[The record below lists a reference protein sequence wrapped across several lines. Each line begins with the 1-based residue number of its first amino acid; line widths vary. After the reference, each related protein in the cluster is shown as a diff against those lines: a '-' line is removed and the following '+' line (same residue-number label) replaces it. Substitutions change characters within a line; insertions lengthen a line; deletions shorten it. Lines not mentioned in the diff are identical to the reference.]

1 MTKVLQNVE
10 IIMIG
15 SEVYYNYNGTL
26 YTKEQFEDTYFSHA
40 DTSSKPQ
47 EEVDKSSKPQK
58 EIDSLFDNEGN
69 ICVKLQKG
77 DYVRFS
83 FCDEYNEIDGRGIIT
98 KTNYHNSDRMY
109 DCYEVKLTTTCED
122 ITNKVIIYGRDIDRA
137 WR

>member
-1 MTKVLQNVE
+1 MMKVLQNVE

-15 SEVYYNYNGTL
+15 KEVYYNYNGTL
-26 YTKEQFEDTYFSHA
+26 HTKEQFEETYFPHV

-47 EEVDKSSKPQK
+47 EEVDTSSNSQK

-77 DYVRFS
+77 DYVKFS
-83 FCDEYNEIDGRGIIT
+83 FFNEYNEIEGEGIIT
-98 KTNYHNSDRMY
+98 KADYHDSDRMC
-109 DCYEVKLTTTCED
+109 DCYVVKLTTTCED
-122 ITNKVIIYGRDIDRA
+122 ITNRVIIYGRDIDRA